1 MTEHL
6 ARGYGYEET
15 RSKIITRF
23 RMMNPPEIDLIWEG
37 HGTFDVMK
45 FVGRVGGNSS
55 LHYTAGIE
63 HISEIV

>member
-1 MTEHL
+1 MV
-6 ARGYGYEET
+6 T
-15 RSKIITRF
+15 RRPDRRLSQDLVCIG

>member
-1 MTEHL
+1 
-6 ARGYGYEET
+6 
-15 RSKIITRF
+15 
-23 RMMNPPEIDLIWEG
+23 MMNPPEIDLIWEG